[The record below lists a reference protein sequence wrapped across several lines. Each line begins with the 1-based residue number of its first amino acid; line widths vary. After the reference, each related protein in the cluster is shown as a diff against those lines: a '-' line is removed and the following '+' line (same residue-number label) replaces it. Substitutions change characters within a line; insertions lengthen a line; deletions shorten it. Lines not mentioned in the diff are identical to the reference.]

1 MECLPLNFKLDGPN
15 DKEAAEMKPA
25 FYPSNPPLIVLDGEV
40 LPANFNMSLLKS
52 EQIEKIEVL
61 KDASATAIYGE
72 KGKNGVI
79 IITSK
84 K

>member
-1 MECLPLNFKLDGPN
+1 MFLK
-15 DKEAAEMKPA
+15 
-25 FYPSNPPLIVLDGEV
+25 NPPLIVLDGEA
-40 LPANFNMSLLKS
+40 LPANFNMSILKPES
-52 EQIEKIEVL
+52 IEKIEVL